1 MHVNRKLNLSGLN
14 TMIEYHLVKLGSIF
28 WLGGVLTM
36 LRSAH
41 PQDPQTYDLY
51 PTLFI
56 HWYISNVKSKDM
68 STIYPIPYR
77 KKNPFECGMNI
88 VGKVN
93 QTVYFVEEKG
103 YNKPR
108 TCILKTFHQFALSK
122 LFQHMVYIFAPKRD
136 KLNILKLF
144 GKNHFIFVTWLI

>member
-1 MHVNRKLNLSGLN
+1 
-14 TMIEYHLVKLGSIF
+14 MIEYHLVKPGSIF
-28 WLGGVLTM
+28 SLGGVLTM

-88 VGKVN
+88 VGMNIVGKIIS
-93 QTVYFVEEKG
+93 TYG
-103 YNKPR
+103 
-108 TCILKTFHQFALSK
+108 
-122 LFQHMVYIFAPKRD
+122 
-136 KLNILKLF
+136 LNICPKAR
-144 GKNHFIFVTWLI
+144 